1 LIRNHDKDVIRTGG
15 SMRLYEI
22 VESINRILVNDELTA
37 EEQGTALDHL
47 DLAFDAKMGNLAQA
61 HLNLQSDIMALDA
74 EIRRLKSEKERV
86 VNSLGRVASYCKHA
100 LEGAGRDKAG
110 TGTYGVSLRTAPR
123 KVVVLDEDRI
133 HEDWYRT
140 EVVHKLDR
148 KKMIEEW
155 DGRKPEHADIL
166 FGFKVVRE
174 RYPKF
179 PKIQTNTER
188 SDQE

>member
-1 LIRNHDKDVIRTGG
+1 
-15 SMRLYEI
+15 
-22 VESINRILVNDELTA
+22 
-37 EEQGTALDHL
+37 
-47 DLAFDAKMGNLAQA
+47 
-61 HLNLQSDIMALDA
+61 
-74 EIRRLKSEKERV
+74 
-86 VNSLGRVASYCKHA
+86 
-100 LEGAGRDKAG
+100 
-110 TGTYGVSLRTAPR
+110 
-123 KVVVLDEDRI
+123 VVVLDEDRI

-148 KKMIEEW
+148 KKMIEQW

-179 PKIQTNTER
+179 PRIQTNTER